1 MVHRQEPLGKELLP
15 LRPTLLLLI
24 TVRPLAFQQASRE
37 EHPEKVYMLSQVIV
51 RPRRW
56 KKRIRT
62 SYNLIRNANDCIE
75 SFQQAGASSMSKK
88 SSRKDSSRKQGGP
101 SGYSVVCHEDDFT
114 RFVKENWQTLGLTPV
129 FIRLLVQ
136 NKGWWPEMV
145 DDCFRE
151 LVGEDYADI
160 KMTEWVR
167 RLEDKGYDFPDGKP
181 VFVILN
187 EILIEAWGGHTDDIM
202 PYHVSGLN

>member
-1 MVHRQEPLGKELLP
+1 
-15 LRPTLLLLI
+15 
-24 TVRPLAFQQASRE
+24 
-37 EHPEKVYMLSQVIV
+37 
-51 RPRRW
+51 
-56 KKRIRT
+56 
-62 SYNLIRNANDCIE
+62 
-75 SFQQAGASSMSKK
+75 MSKK
-88 SSRKDSSRKQGGP
+88 SSRKDSSKKQGRP
-101 SGYSVVCHEDDFT
+101 SWHPVVFHEDDFT